1 MLNICLKNMDQ
12 LSKPVV
18 NAKGIERLE
27 PDDKGFERLETDD
40 PRAS

>member
-1 MLNICLKNMDQ
+1 MLNICLENMDQ
-12 LSKPVV
+12 LSKSVV

-27 PDDKGFERLETDD
+27 PDEGIERLETDD